1 MKNVIIL
8 SGLIIASLLTG
19 CGGSKILRKPVAVD
33 TQATLVA
40 DSDSTI
46 SADLDWVIVR
56 DGPGTWAKNADW
68 DEYLIRVRNLSDND
82 ITVQSI
88 VVYDSLET
96 KVSSSDSRKNL
107 IRGTKA
113 TSRRYKDHDIDVK
126 AGFGV
131 IGLAAVGGATYLT
144 GGAVIAASWGAGATT
159 ISAVGV
165 TAVGAVVAAPVLV
178 VGGVFRGVNNAK
190 VTNRI
195 EDRHTLL
202 PLNITAHTET
212 ALDIFF
218 PLSPS
223 PQRVEIHYADASGNH
238 IMALDTSIALH
249 GLHLGGVEDEVMMA
263 QGADR

>member
-1 MKNVIIL
+1 MRNVIIL
-8 SGLIIASLLTG
+8 SGLVIASLLTG
-19 CGGSKILRKPVAVD
+19 CGGSKILRNPVAVD
-33 TQATLVA
+33 AQATLVH
-40 DSDSTI
+40 DSDGTI

-68 DEYLIRVRNLSDND
+68 DEYLIRIQNLSDNG
-82 ITVQSI
+82 ITIHSV

-96 KVSSSDSRKNL
+96 RIASNDSRKKL
-107 IRGTKA
+107 IKATKA

-126 AGFGV
+126 AGLGGA
-131 IGLAAVGGATYLT
+131 GLAVAGGASYLAA
-144 GGAVIAASWGAGATT
+144 GALITASWSAGATVG
-159 ISAVGV
+159 AAAGV
-165 TAVGAVVAAPVLV
+165 TAVGAVIAAPVLV

-202 PLNITAHTET
+202 PLSINARDET

-223 PQRVEIHYADASGNH
+223 PQRVEIHYSDARGNH
-238 IMALDTSIALH
+238 IMALDTSVALH
-249 GLHLGGVEDEVMMA
+249 GLHIGIVEDEILMA
-263 QGADR
+263 QGAGR